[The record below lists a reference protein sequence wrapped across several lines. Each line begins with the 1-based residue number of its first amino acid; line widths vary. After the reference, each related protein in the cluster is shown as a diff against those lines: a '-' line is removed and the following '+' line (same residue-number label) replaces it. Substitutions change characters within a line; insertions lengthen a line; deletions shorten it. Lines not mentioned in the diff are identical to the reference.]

1 MRASAL
7 AKGQDPHAA
16 ADITREMGSVIRL
29 VAIVLSGFVLFGF
42 AFFCVDEL
50 DRGSKTQQQ
59 ALGNEL
65 RGITDDPAP
74 IARTSGDEA
83 AREAVNG
90 TFREVVDDANDLLL
104 APFVDLVDSND
115 VWVARGVPTILA
127 LLLYGLGL
135 GFLANMLPKQRAH
148 GDDWRAAES

>member
-7 AKGQDPHAA
+7 AKSQDPQAA

-29 VAIVLSGFVLFGF
+29 VAIVMSGFVLFGF
-42 AFFCVDEL
+42 AFFSADEL
-50 DRGSKTQQQ
+50 DRGSRTQQQ
-59 ALGNEL
+59 ALSNEL
-65 RGITDDPAP
+65 EGINEDPAP
-74 IARTSGDEA
+74 IARTSADEA
-83 AREAVNG
+83 AREAAHG
-90 TFREVVDDANDLLL
+90 SFREVIDDVNDLLL
-104 APFVDLVDSND
+104 APFVDVIDSND